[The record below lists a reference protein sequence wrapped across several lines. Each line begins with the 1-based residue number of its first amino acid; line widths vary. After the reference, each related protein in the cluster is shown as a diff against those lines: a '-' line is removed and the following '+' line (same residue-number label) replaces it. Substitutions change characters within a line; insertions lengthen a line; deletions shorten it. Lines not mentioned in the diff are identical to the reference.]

1 MPIFYTDSGSISDLV
16 VTNKLHA
23 TGSLYGTAS
32 YVNFA
37 PTAELVNANVSAGA
51 SSDHVSQVVL
61 SNANSVSF
69 GLNAST
75 VTATA
80 NLDGGGGITL
90 PYFNPKDAYVQTLG
104 TWGNG
109 SLFMQPMQ
117 VENVQ
122 FDRVAIPMYV
132 SATTQANS
140 TMGLSMTLSWG
151 LYTRNG
157 STLSLLSDYTTNTTF
172 QTATIGTSNTSL
184 YNGIRLWTL
193 GLTKTLTEG
202 QYYVGMISSV
212 TNTRGTVSNVVASQL
227 NSSFFGLFGQAY
239 NLTVQYTRG
248 LGFYSVST
256 NAFPSGVAIS
266 ELYGAATYTTAAGSA
281 TNILRPP
288 LFYLVSQTF

>member
-1 MPIFYTDSGSISDLV
+1 MPIFYTDSGSISNLV
-16 VTNKLHA
+16 VSNNLEA
-23 TGSLYGTAS
+23 TGSLFGSAS

-37 PTAELVNANVSAGA
+37 PSAELVNANVSAGTL
-51 SSDHVSQVVL
+51 SNKVSQLVL
-61 SNANSVSF
+61 SNENSVSF

-80 NLDGGGGITL
+80 QLDGGAFTY
-90 PYFNPKDAYVQTLG
+90 PYYNPKDAYVQTLG

-109 SLFMQPMQ
+109 TLFMQPMQ

-122 FDRVAIPMYV
+122 FDRIAIPTFV
-132 SATTQANS
+132 SATTQNNS
-140 TMGLSMTLSWG
+140 TMGLSLTLSWG

-157 STLSLLSDYTTNTTF
+157 STLSLLSDYTAQTTF
-172 QTATIGTSNTSL
+172 QTGTIGTVNSSI

-193 GLTKTLTEG
+193 GLTKTLSEG

-212 TNTRGTVSNVVASQL
+212 TNTRGTVSNVVASQQ

-239 NLTVQYTRG
+239 ALTAQYTRG
-248 LGFYSVST
+248 LGLYTTST
-256 NAFPSGVAIS
+256 NAFPSAVAIS

-281 TNILRPP
+281 TNVLRPP

>member
-1 MPIFYTDSGSISDLV
+1 MPIFYTETGSISDLV
-16 VTNKLHA
+16 VTNSLRA
-23 TGSLYGTAS
+23 TGSLFGTAS
-32 YVNFA
+32 YVQNSPFA
-37 PTAELVNANVSAGA
+37 EDFNLVVSAGTT
-51 SSDHVSQVVL
+51 SNSVSQLIL

-75 VTATA
+75 ATATV
-80 NLDGGGGITL
+80 DFGGEITF
-90 PYFNPKDAYVQTLG
+90 PYFNPKNAYVQTLG

-109 SLFMQPMQ
+109 TLFMQPMQ
-117 VENVQ
+117 VQNVQ
-122 FDRVAIPMYV
+122 FDRIAIPTFV

-140 TMGLSMTLSWG
+140 TMGLSLTLSWG

-157 STLSLLSDYTTNTTF
+157 STLSLLSDYTAQTTF
-172 QTATIGTSNTSL
+172 QTATIGTSNTAI

-239 NLTVQYTRG
+239 ALTAQYTRG
-248 LGFYSVST
+248 LGLYTTST
-256 NAFPSGVAIS
+256 NAFPSAVAIS

-281 TNILRPP
+281 TNVLRPP

>member
-1 MPIFYTDSGSISDLV
+1 MPIFYTETGSISDLV
-16 VTNKLHA
+16 VTNSLRA
-23 TGSLYGTAS
+23 TGSLFGTAS
-32 YVNFA
+32 YVQNSPFA
-37 PTAELVNANVSAGA
+37 EDVNLVVSAGTT
-51 SSDHVSQVVL
+51 SNSVSQLIL

-75 VTATA
+75 ATATV
-80 NLDGGGGITL
+80 DFGGQITF
-90 PYFNPKDAYVQTLG
+90 PYFNPKNAYVQTLG

-109 SLFMQPMQ
+109 TLFMQPMQ
-117 VENVQ
+117 VQNVQ
-122 FDRVAIPMYV
+122 FDRIAIPTFV
-132 SATTQANS
+132 SATTQNNS
-140 TMGLSMTLSWG
+140 TMGLSLTLSWG

-157 STLSLLSDYTTNTTF
+157 STLSLLSDYTAQTTF
-172 QTATIGTSNTSL
+172 QTGTIGTVNSSI

-193 GLTKTLTEG
+193 GLTKTLSEG

-239 NLTVQYTRG
+239 ALTAQYTRG
-248 LGFYSVST
+248 LGLYTTST
-256 NAFPSGVAIS
+256 NAFPSAVAIS

-281 TNILRPP
+281 TNVLRPP